1 MFVIGVCIVATGLW
15 TPAWLFSFHHLSE
28 IAPDI
33 HTHTHRLGSLSPLFT
48 WVVGLHFRRA
58 IKQSVN
64 SDLPSPG
71 MKVLRNRQMT
81 ASGKGMVGMAAL
93 RGPFFSL
100 TSTTTPPPPP
110 IGTPDMAL
118 APRLSPTT
126 RPCSAAPSF
135 WAISLYVSSH
145 RVCFV
150 SLCGV
155 NSWPATDATEPN
167 VDVEKVAEISG
178 MSENNL
184 WRINLKSLQTQWNPV
199 DKFSSFTASVL
210 RRVWSSCGE
219 IVSFF

>member
-15 TPAWLFSFHHLSE
+15 TLNSCMAPQFSSALWNCSWHS
-28 IAPDI
+28 
-33 HTHTHRLGSLSPLFT
+33 HTHTHRLGSLSLLFT
-48 WVVGLHFRRA
+48 WVVGLHWRRA
-58 IKQSVN
+58 IKQSVI

-81 ASGKGMVGMAAL
+81 ASGKGMVGIAAL

-110 IGTPDMAL
+110 IGAPDMAL
-118 APRLSPTT
+118 APRLSRVT

-135 WAISLYVSSH
+135 WAISLFVSSH

-155 NSWPATDATEPN
+155 NSWPAQLQLN
-167 VDVEKVAEISG
+167 RIS
-178 MSENNL
+178 MWKKWQKYPECQKIICDES
-184 WRINLKSLQTQWNPV
+184 T
-199 DKFSSFTASVL
+199 
-210 RRVWSSCGE
+210 
-219 IVSFF
+219 